1 MRKYILV
8 ACLWLA
14 TNALD
19 AKIVFRSSR
28 DGEGSEIYTM
38 NADGSNQARITYHP
52 TNVISATWSP
62 NGQQIVFDARPEG
75 GRKGEDF
82 TPCIWTIDA
91 DGKNLR
97 QLTFP
102 PDNLTGWGDA
112 YPYWSPD
119 GSQIAFCS
127 DRDWLIEGEPPK
139 NEIYVM
145 DTDGSNMQPITDVGF
160 ASQPRWSP
168 DGEWILF
175 VGMPDQV
182 RHIYAIRPDGTEMW
196 QISAPIPETAM
207 NLGGW
212 SPDGKRVVYGAYFHS
227 KVTNMKMIIAS
238 LHLVGRTKKVFK
250 REEVPLPKMPE
261 VTGRKT
267 ISFGADGKSILF
279 AGRIFGSW
287 EVYRFR
293 LDTRELIQ
301 LTNAP
306 TGGDTSPREWNPQL
320 PVSFKQE
327 TLPLIWGAIKS
338 K

>member
-1 MRKYILV
+1 MRTAMLV

-28 DGEGSEIYTM
+28 DGEGTEIYTM
-38 NADGSNQARITYHP
+38 NSDGSNQTRITYHP
-52 TNVISATWSP
+52 TNIIDAAWSP
-62 NGQQIVFDARPEG
+62 DGQQIVFEARPEG
-75 GRKGEDF
+75 ARDGKDF
-82 TPCIWTIDA
+82 SSCIWTIDA

-102 PDNLTGWGDA
+102 PDNLTGWGDG

-127 DRDWLIEGEPPK
+127 DRDWLNREEPPT

-145 DTDGSNMQPITDVGF
+145 DTDGGNMQPITDVGF

-182 RHIYAIRPDGTEMW
+182 RHIYAIRPDGTDMW

-207 NLGGW
+207 SVGGW
-212 SPDGKRVVYGAYFHS
+212 SPDGNRVVYAAHFHA
-227 KVTNMKMIIAS
+227 KVTHTKMIIAS
-238 LHLVGRTKKVFK
+238 LRLVGRTKKVLK

-261 VTGRKT
+261 VTGLKGV
-267 ISFGADGKSILF
+267 SFGADGKSILF
-279 AGRIFGSW
+279 AGRTFGSW

-320 PVSFKQE
+320 PVSLKQE
-327 TLPLIWGAIKS
+327 VLPLIWGAIKS